1 MESDYDRISIAP
13 MLDITDTYILFF
25 SFISS
30 FQRYFMRQLTRKCT
44 LYSEM
49 VVAETILFSRYTDD
63 IIEYLTFDI
72 IQI

>member
-1 MESDYDRISIAP
+1 MESGYDRISIAP

-30 FQRYFMRQLTRKCT
+30 FQRYFMRQLTRKGT

-63 IIEYLTFDI
+63 IIEFIIVII

>member
-1 MESDYDRISIAP
+1 
-13 MLDITDTYILFF
+13 
-25 SFISS
+25 
-30 FQRYFMRQLTRKCT
+30 MRQLTRKCT

-63 IIEYLTFDI
+63 IIEYLTFNI

>member
-1 MESDYDRISIAP
+1 MIEFLLLQCLISLIRTFAS
-13 MLDITDTYILFF
+13 F
-25 SFISS
+25 SIIYS

-49 VVAETILFSRYTDD
+49 VVAETILFSRYTED
-63 IIEYLTFDI
+63 ITEYLTFNI